1 MCVLRFVVGG
11 RASIFSDLGLT
22 FHLNIPF
29 NMYTREQAMPRKKRT
44 QAKRGSDSNDGPEG
58 DVLATPSHGFN
69 ATLSPPGP
77 DLAIPTCFQ
86 DALKRLHALT
96 NAPETF
102 VMPPSELA
110 EVC

>member
-1 MCVLRFVVGG
+1 VLRFVRGG

-44 QAKRGSDSNDGPEG
+44 QPKRGSGSNDGPEG
-58 DVLATPSHGFN
+58 DVLAKPSHGFQG
-69 ATLSPPGP
+69 ALSTPGF

-102 VMPPSELA
+102 VMPPPELA

>member
-1 MCVLRFVVGG
+1 
-11 RASIFSDLGLT
+11 
-22 FHLNIPF
+22 
-29 NMYTREQAMPRKKRT
+29 MYTREQAMPRKKRT

-58 DVLATPSHGFN
+58 DVLAKPSHGFN